1 MEIIVRKSWQHCTA
15 IIARPHK
22 RLLQKLRPEC
32 RRPET
37 RRTIR
42 AAIRN
47 RRPTPAR
54 TRQRVLRI
62 HVGEARREATTAAIA
77 EVSRSSGRRTVVGV
91 RLGDGR
97 AQQAAAALAHGKR
110 RE

>member
-1 MEIIVRKSWQHCTA
+1 MTDIV
-15 IIARPHK
+15 IAGESGE
-22 RLLQKLRPEC
+22 LL
-32 RRPET
+32 T
-37 RRTIR
+37 
-42 AAIRN
+42 
-47 RRPTPAR
+47 
-54 TRQRVLRI
+54 
-62 HVGEARREATTAAIA
+62 TTAAIA